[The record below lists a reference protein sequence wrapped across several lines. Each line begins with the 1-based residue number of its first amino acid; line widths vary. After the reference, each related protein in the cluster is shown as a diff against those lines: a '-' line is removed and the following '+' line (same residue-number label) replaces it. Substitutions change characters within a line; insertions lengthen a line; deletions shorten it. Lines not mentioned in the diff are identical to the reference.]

1 MPRPL
6 PRRSAC
12 CATILLSARAW
23 ARPPP
28 RRRGRGS
35 PATPCSVA
43 WRPYFNPR
51 WTNPVAGRCHDPDA
65 DAAAVH
71 AAAVR
76 PALPGHGGV
85 AARLPLPGFFGR
97 DRALAQAR
105 AALPPVQA
113 GAPPLD
119 CGGLPVAPFGWRP
132 RLHPV

>member
-12 CATILLSARAW
+12 CATILFSVHVW

-28 RRRGRGS
+28 RRQGRGS
-35 PATPCSVA
+35 PATPCSIA

-51 WTNPVAGRCHDPDA
+51 WTNPVADRRHDPDA

-85 AARLPLPGFFGR
+85 AARLSRRGFFGR
-97 DRALAQAR
+97 DRAVGPAPAAR
-105 AALPPVQA
+105 RSLPT
-113 GAPPLD
+113 GAPRLD
-119 CGGLPVAPFGWRP
+119 GGCPAMRALCGRTFLPA
-132 RLHPV
+132 L